1 MGAES
6 TKENFGRP
14 LSPAQVSLGH
24 VRISHTRKR
33 RGGRGKGAACSAAD
47 KLCREPPG
55 TLSVSRR
62 RVCEEERGVSTT
74 GTARCSSP
82 LQGVKSET
90 GSISEQLGKDGGC
103 YGGPEQLLKQRGKPT
118 KPNTDRLCVARI
130 ADRPIPLRGSVF
142 S

>member
-1 MGAES
+1 MQSHGGRRGVGAES

-24 VRISHTRKR
+24 VRISHARKR
-33 RGGRGKGAACSAAD
+33 RGGRGKGAACSEAD

-55 TLSVSRR
+55 TLSASRR

-82 LQGVKSET
+82 LQGVKRKT
-90 GSISEQLGKDGGC
+90 GSISEQLGKDGRC
-103 YGGPEQLLKQRGKPT
+103 Y
-118 KPNTDRLCVARI
+118 
-130 ADRPIPLRGSVF
+130 RGSRAA
-142 S
+142 SQTEGETHKTKH